1 MRRTQ
6 RPTTKST
13 PDKQKNNIESG
24 LEYSVF
30 KYTIEPLSN
39 KKHEQIIKEIKIKLR
54 FVINYDSSCMYNKK
68 LSLKVKIQCL
78 CAIALIQ
85 NIAR

>member
-6 RPTTKST
+6 RATTKST
-13 PDKQKNNIESG
+13 PDNKKNGIDTG
-24 LEYSVF
+24 LKYSVL

-54 FVINYDSSCMYNKK
+54 FVINYDSS
-68 LSLKVKIQCL
+68 SFF
-78 CAIALIQ
+78 
-85 NIAR
+85 

>member
-13 PDKQKNNIESG
+13 PDKKKNGTDTG
-24 LEYSVF
+24 LKYSVL

-39 KKHEQIIKEIKIKLR
+39 KKT
-54 FVINYDSSCMYNKK
+54 
-68 LSLKVKIQCL
+68 
-78 CAIALIQ
+78 
-85 NIAR
+85 

>member
-1 MRRTQ
+1 MRRRQ

-39 KKHEQIIKEIKIKLR
+39 EKHEQIIKEIKIKLR
-54 FVINYDSSCMYNKK
+54 FVINYDSSSFLKK
-68 LSLKVKIQCL
+68 IL
-78 CAIALIQ
+78 
-85 NIAR
+85 NENPT

>member
-1 MRRTQ
+1 MRIKNKLVIKHYFSLFLMRRRQ

-13 PDKQKNNIESG
+13 TDKQKNNIESG

-54 FVINYDSSCMYNKK
+54 FVINYDSS
-68 LSLKVKIQCL
+68 
-78 CAIALIQ
+78 
-85 NIAR
+85 

>member
-1 MRRTQ
+1 MRIKNKLVIKHYFSLFLIRRTQ

-13 PDKQKNNIESG
+13 PDKQKNGTDTG
-24 LEYSVF
+24 LKYSVL

-54 FVINYDSSCMYNKK
+54 FVINYESSLY
-68 LSLKVKIQCL
+68 I
-78 CAIALIQ
+78 
-85 NIAR
+85 